1 MSIEQSKASGSRQS
15 SAEWMAARF
24 ASLAGGLAVIYAY
37 SYLLGYAYLTFYFT
51 DLRAVWAVD
60 LFDITT
66 IAQTPAVVAALLAT
80 TLASLVL
87 HGDPLPV
94 PPIRV
99 AGALALLA
107 IATYAIHLAVSK
119 WMNEYTSYW
128 SFCAFVLALIS
139 ALMGGLIYLRKLR
152 DSLGRKLGAWT
163 FVLSMG
169 ALALVA
175 TPAAANIRT
184 RAIIDSRAQSLA
196 IVHFENS
203 QDQTWRLLRAI
214 SGSHLLLIR
223 AANGDNFDFRI
234 VESVQVTSIG
244 RGQPKGKSASKS
256 HPHKQ

>member
-1 MSIEQSKASGSRQS
+1 
-15 SAEWMAARF
+15 MAARF

-107 IATYAIHLAVSK
+107 IAAYAIHLAVSK

-139 ALMGGLIYLRKLR
+139 ALMGWLIYL
-152 DSLGRKLGAWT
+152 S
-163 FVLSMG
+163 
-169 ALALVA
+169 
-175 TPAAANIRT
+175 
-184 RAIIDSRAQSLA
+184 SRAQSLA
-196 IVHFENS
+196 IVQFENS

-223 AANGDNFDFRI
+223 AANGDNFEFRI

-244 RGQPKGKSASKS
+244 RGQPKGKSASES
-256 HPHKQ
+256 RPHKQ

>member
-1 MSIEQSKASGSRQS
+1 MSIEQSKASGSQQS

-24 ASLAGGLAVIYAY
+24 ASLAGGLAAIYAY

-60 LFDITT
+60 LFDTTT

-94 PPIRV
+94 PPIKV

-139 ALMGGLIYLRKLR
+139 ALMGGLIYLRTLR

-175 TPAAANIRT
+175 TPAAANFRT

-196 IVHFENS
+196 IVQFENS

-223 AANGDNFDFRI
+223 ASKDDDFDFRI

-244 RGQPKGKSASKS
+244 RGQPKGKSASEGRL
-256 HPHKQ
+256 HKK